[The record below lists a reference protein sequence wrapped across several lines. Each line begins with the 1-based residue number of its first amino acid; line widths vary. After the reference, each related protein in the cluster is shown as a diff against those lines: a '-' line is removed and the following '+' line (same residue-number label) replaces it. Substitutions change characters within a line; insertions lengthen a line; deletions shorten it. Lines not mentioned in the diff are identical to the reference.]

1 MRHDDIRKVLFNFRE
16 SRWQMRRLGSARPA
30 ANTMRH
36 PAQPATLPNRFLPL
50 TRIFPK
56 MKLTMHRILPAFF
69 LATALLPAIP
79 EDVSGTTKA
88 HRPAVTAQVGLDNS
102 TRVGEWTPITVGFQ
116 SGTADSKGAI
126 VEVVT
131 VDPQGYPV
139 TVSKPANE
147 EMPVFVQF
155 GRLETSLEVRLVD
168 KNGNALATDRFTTAP
183 DENGEPDFVVQRY
196 SVPRW
201 LVAGKLP
208 AVDEVSR
215 TNSSDSPLAR
225 VHITRRAAK
234 NIPSDSLALAS
245 YDAILLSGAFGLTTE
260 QAEAI
265 DTWVKRGGQLVCF
278 FGDKDRVKSFQASPL
293 HGWFERIEILP
304 KRVSDLSG
312 VESFVQAGLDDGES
326 APLFIGARRVA
337 VASVNLPGS
346 VTLDKGGL
354 SGSVLTETAHGFGRV
369 TFAGFDMDRRPLS
382 LWGEKGSGQF
392 LLKLTGA
399 VEEVEQ
405 SSRRGSRVSRSGV
418 TDLATQFREANE
430 YLPGQRDRSTLFVL
444 GLVLL
449 YLLIIG
455 PADYFLVHR
464 VLKKP
469 QLTWL
474 TFPAIVV
481 VGALLAR
488 SAAQSA
494 NGTELR
500 VTVADIV
507 DIDATNPE
515 SSFVRE
521 SAWCSIFSPEN
532 ARYRVALHSTG
543 KVLRAK
549 GAEPPASAKFK
560 LGWFGM
566 PEENYGG
573 MYRSAGVELGNPG
586 YQLSKS
592 GNGVDNLPIPVWSN
606 RSLRAETFRHVKR
619 QFVVS
624 DLKRSR
630 TGGQLSSD
638 SQFTHNLPVPIED
651 WLIVYGS
658 RAYFPR
664 DRNSEN
670 SPIRPR
676 EIWKP
681 ATQTCTSQD
690 LASYLNGTSYRQVE
704 EKTST
709 MTHSR
714 VQTTLTDYDPQDRN
728 LAGVLTMISF
738 HKRSGGWGYTGLKN
752 AALRQMELSQHLL
765 LNRAVLIGRVRLPGS
780 KLEVDGKPVEA
791 ERHDSLVRILMPVQ
805 ATERSSILPKLE
817 D

>member
-1 MRHDDIRKVLFNFRE
+1 
-16 SRWQMRRLGSARPA
+16 
-30 ANTMRH
+30 
-36 PAQPATLPNRFLPL
+36 
-50 TRIFPK
+50 
-56 MKLTMHRILPAFF
+56 MKLTMHRILPAFC
-69 LATALLPAIP
+69 LATLLVSLIPA
-79 EDVSGTTKA
+79 DVSGTTKD
-88 HRPAVTAQVGLDNS
+88 PAPSVSAQVGLDGS
-102 TRVGEWTPITVGFQ
+102 ARVGEWTPVTVGYH
-116 SGTADSKGAI
+116 SGLADSKGAT
-126 VEVVT
+126 VEVLT
-131 VDPQGYPV
+131 ADPQGYPV
-139 TVSKPANE
+139 TVSRPAQDE
-147 EMPVFVQF
+147 SPVFVQF

-168 KNGNALATDRFTTAP
+168 KDGNVLATERFSTAP

-201 LVAGKLP
+201 LVSGKLP
-208 AVDEVSR
+208 AVDEVSK
-215 TNSSDSPLAR
+215 TDSTDSPLAR
-225 VHITRRAAK
+225 VHITRRSTE
-234 NIPSDSLALAS
+234 NIPSDPLALAS
-245 YDAILLSGAFGLTTE
+245 YDAILLSGSFGLNPE
-260 QAEAI
+260 QAMAI

-278 FGDKDRVKSFQASPL
+278 FGDKDRVESFQASPL
-293 HGWFERIEILP
+293 HGWFERIEILS

-346 VTLDKGGL
+346 VALDKGGL

-405 SSRRGSRVSRSGV
+405 SGRRGSRVSRSGV

-430 YLPGQRDRSTLFVL
+430 HLPGQGDRSTLFVL

-494 NGTELR
+494 NGTQLR
-500 VTVADIV
+500 VTVADMV

-515 SSFVRE
+515 TSFVRE

-532 ARYRVALHSTG
+532 ARYRIALHSTG
-543 KVLRAK
+543 EVLKAK
-549 GAEPPASAKFK
+549 DAEPPVSAKFK

-573 MYRSAGVELGNPG
+573 MYRAAGLELGNPG
-586 YQLSKS
+586 YLLSDA

-606 RSLRAETFRHVKR
+606 RSLRAETVRQVKR

-624 DLKRSR
+624 ELKRSG

-638 SQFTHNLPVPIED
+638 SRFTHNLPVPIED

-670 SPIRPR
+670 SPIRPG
-676 EIWKP
+676 EIWSPLSK
-681 ATQTCTSQD
+681 TGTSQD

-704 EKTST
+704 DKTST
-709 MTHSR
+709 LSHTR

-738 HKRSGGWGYTGLKN
+738 HKRSGGSSYTGLKN
-752 AALRQMELSQHLL
+752 AAFRQMELSQHLQ

-791 ERHDSLVRILMPVQ
+791 ERHDSLVRILMRVQ
-805 ATERSSILPKLE
+805 PTERSSILPKLE

>member
-1 MRHDDIRKVLFNFRE
+1 
-16 SRWQMRRLGSARPA
+16 
-30 ANTMRH
+30 
-36 PAQPATLPNRFLPL
+36 
-50 TRIFPK
+50 
-56 MKLTMHRILPAFF
+56 MKLTMHRIFPAIF
-69 LATALLPAIP
+69 LATALLSAMPA
-79 EDVSGTTKA
+79 DVSGTTKDPD
-88 HRPAVTAQVGLDNS
+88 PAVYAVVGLDGS
-102 TRVGEWTPITVGFQ
+102 ARVGEWTPITVGYH
-116 SGTADSKGAI
+116 TALADSKGATI
-126 VEVVT
+126 EVVT
-131 VDPQGYPV
+131 ADPQGYPV
-139 TVSKPANE
+139 TASKPADE
-147 EMPVFVQF
+147 ETPVFVQF

-168 KNGNALATDRFTTAP
+168 KDGNVLATDRFTTAP
-183 DENGEPDFVVQRY
+183 NENGEPDFVVQRY

-201 LVAGKLP
+201 LVVGKLP
-208 AVDEVSR
+208 AVDEVSKAE
-215 TNSSDSPLAR
+215 SSDSPLAR
-225 VHITRRAAK
+225 VHITRRPAE
-234 NIPSDSLALAS
+234 NIPSDPLALAS
-245 YDAILLSGAFGLTTE
+245 YDAILLSGAFGLTPE
-260 QAEAI
+260 QAQAI

-278 FGDKDRVKSFQASPL
+278 FGDKDRVNSFQASPL
-293 HGWFERIEILP
+293 HDWFQGIEIQP

-312 VESFVQAGLDDGES
+312 VEAFVQAGLDDGES

-337 VASVNLPGS
+337 VASVNLQGS
-346 VTLDKGGL
+346 VALDRGGL

-399 VEEVEQ
+399 VENVEQ
-405 SSRRGSRVSRSGV
+405 SSRRSSRVSRSGV

-430 YLPGQRDRSTLFVL
+430 YLPGQGDRSTLFVL

-449 YLLIIG
+449 YLVIVG

-500 VTVADIV
+500 VTVADMV

-532 ARYRVALHSTG
+532 QRYRVTLHSTG
-543 KVLRAK
+543 EVLK
-549 GAEPPASAKFK
+549 AEDAELPASVKFK

-573 MYRSAGVELGNPG
+573 MYRAAGLELGNPG
-586 YQLSKS
+586 YTLSET

-606 RSLRAETFRHVKR
+606 RSLRAETVRRVER

-624 DLKRSR
+624 DLKRSG

-638 SQFTHNLPVPIED
+638 SQFTHNLPVAIED

-664 DRNSEN
+664 DRNAEN
-670 SPIRPR
+670 SPIRPG
-676 EIWKP
+676 EIWSPLNK
-681 ATQTCTSQD
+681 TGTSQD
-690 LASYLNGTSYRQVE
+690 LASYLNGTNYRQIE
-704 EKTST
+704 DKTST
-709 MTHSR
+709 LRHTR

-728 LAGVLTMISF
+728 LPGVLTMISF
-738 HKRSGGWGYTGLKN
+738 HKRSGGSGYTGLKN
-752 AALRQMELSQHLL
+752 AAFRQMELSQHLL

-780 KLEVDGKPVEA
+780 RLEVDGKPVEA
-791 ERHDSLVRILMPVQ
+791 ERHDSLVRILMSVQ
-805 ATERSSILPKLE
+805 PTERSSVLPKLE